1 MILITKTTQ
10 KFKLKSINTNK
21 DIKKGRSIKDIIL
34 LYLNPTSINLLDPIY
49 VLKLKTNI
57 DIIVASAEPIIPYLG
72 INAQFNPIFISAQKR
87 EYIGTYLTAFF
98 VQLKMLIK
106 KKYKPLNT
114 YPNDMKGITF
124 HACTY
129 PLFINKYITSGENK
143 EIHTERI
150 P

>member
-1 MILITKTTQ
+1 MILITKTTP

-72 INAQFNPIFISAQKR
+72 INA
-87 EYIGTYLTAFF
+87 
-98 VQLKMLIK
+98 
-106 KKYKPLNT
+106 
-114 YPNDMKGITF
+114 
-124 HACTY
+124 
-129 PLFINKYITSGENK
+129 
-143 EIHTERI
+143 
-150 P
+150 